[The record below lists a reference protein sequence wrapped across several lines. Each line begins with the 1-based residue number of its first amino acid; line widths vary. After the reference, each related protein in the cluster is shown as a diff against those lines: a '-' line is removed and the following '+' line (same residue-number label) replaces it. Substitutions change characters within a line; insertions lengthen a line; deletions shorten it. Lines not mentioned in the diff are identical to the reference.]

1 MYNSGMI
8 RKIVLAKDP
17 VLHKKSKSVKKIDQK
32 IRNLAKD
39 LKDTLISQKDP
50 EGVGLA
56 APQIGKNIRMFAM
69 KPKDKVR
76 IIINPK
82 ILKIENIKTKKRND
96 KVMEGCLSIPNF
108 YSPMVRPQKVK
119 LRFQNLD
126 GETIEEE
133 FTGFSAR
140 IVQHEVDHLNG
151 ILFID
156 HLLKTGEPL
165 YELKNDEWE
174 EVRLSY

>member
-1 MYNSGMI
+1 MI
-8 RKIVLAKDP
+8 RKVVLAKDP
-17 VLHKKSKSVKKIDQK
+17 VLHRKSKPVKKIDQK
-32 IRNLAKD
+32 IRNLARD

-69 KPKDKVR
+69 KPEDEVKIV
-76 IIINPK
+76 INPK
-82 ILKIENIKTKKRND
+82 ILKIESVKPKKEHD
-96 KVMEGCLSIPNF
+96 KVMEGCLSVPNF

-126 GETIEEE
+126 GKTIEED
-133 FTGFSAR
+133 FIGFPAR

-165 YELKNDEWE
+165 YELKGDEWE
-174 EVRLSY
+174 EIKLPHK

>member
-1 MYNSGMI
+1 MI

-17 VLHKKSKSVKKIDQK
+17 VLHRKSKPVSKIDQK
-32 IRNLAKD
+32 IKNLAKD
-39 LKDTLISQKDP
+39 LKDTLLFQKDP

-76 IIINPK
+76 IIINPE
-82 ILKIENIKTKKRND
+82 ILKIENIKPKKKDN

-108 YSPMVRPQKVK
+108 YSPMIRPQKVK
-119 LRFQNLD
+119 LRFQNLN
-126 GETIEEE
+126 GKTTEEN
-133 FTGFSAR
+133 FTGFPAR

-156 HLLKTGEPL
+156 HLIKTGEPL
-165 YELKNDEWE
+165 YELKGDEWE
-174 EVRLSY
+174 EIELPH

>member
-1 MYNSGMI
+1 MI

-17 VLHKKSKSVKKIDQK
+17 VLHRKSKSVKKIDQK

-39 LKDTLISQKDP
+39 LKDTILSQKDP

-69 KPKDKVR
+69 KPKNKVR
-76 IIINPK
+76 IIINPE
-82 ILKIENIKTKKRND
+82 ILEIKDIKPKKKNN

-126 GETIEEE
+126 GETVEEN
-133 FTGFSAR
+133 FTGFPAR

-156 HLLKTGEPL
+156 HLIKTGEPL
-165 YELKNDEWE
+165 YELNGDEWE
-174 EVRLSY
+174 EVELPH